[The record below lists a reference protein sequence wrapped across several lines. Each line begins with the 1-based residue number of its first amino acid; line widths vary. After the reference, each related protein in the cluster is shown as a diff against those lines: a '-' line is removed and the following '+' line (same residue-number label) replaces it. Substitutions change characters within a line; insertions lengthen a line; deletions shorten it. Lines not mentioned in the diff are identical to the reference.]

1 MKTKKEWDAREEL
14 SEDNLAAVT
23 GGAKGVP
30 IGAKKWVCPLCSKIY
45 FSGSYC
51 KEKACNKAA
60 LVEWKD

>member
-1 MKTKKEWDAREEL
+1 MKTKKESDARVEL
-14 SEDNLAAVT
+14 AEDDLATVI